1 MGRLLILE
9 LFDQRTPEPV
19 DAPPSPDWQ
28 AGHLAGMEDG
38 LAQADARQS
47 ALREDVAQAMIGIV
61 FTYTEARTQI
71 LRSLG
76 PLFQSVMDNLL
87 PQIGRDVLLLHI
99 LDHVNIAAEADSG
112 APMRLTVHPSARSGL
127 VDSLPTT
134 LPLPIVIDTDP
145 ALGPGQ
151 VMLLHRDTETTLDLD
166 GLTHGMRAILAALF
180 DETERKTYHG

>member
-9 LFDQRTPEPV
+9 PFDRAVPEPV

-28 AGHLAGMEDG
+28 AGHRAGMAEG

-47 ALREDVAQAMIGIV
+47 ALREDVAQAMIDIV
-61 FTYTEARTQI
+61 FTYAEARTQI
-71 LRSLG
+71 LRGLG
-76 PLFQSVMDNLL
+76 PLFQAVMDKLL
-87 PQIGRDVLLLHI
+87 PQIARDVLFPHI
-99 LDHVNIAAEADSG
+99 LDHLTTAAEADSG
-112 APMRLTVHPSARSGL
+112 APMRLTVHPSARPGL
-127 VDSLPTT
+127 VQSLPTT
-134 LPLPIVIDTDP
+134 LLLPIVIDTDP

-180 DETERKTYHG
+180 DETERKTYHD